1 MKLKLLIICLIVS
14 ANIFAAETI
23 CRSNNR
29 FAVNVGEMSITD
41 HYLSNQEYKGLSL
54 GLDINHTNY
63 YNNTDNRISWQ
74 IYDHWRYGRLINP
87 SYTAMIQYIGGNAGF
102 ASHYNWHPAKGLR
115 LMAGGAI
122 DIYGAT
128 KNQSRNVNNPFS
140 ADIQINLMASIG
152 AQYKLTWKRWALSFE
167 YMATTPLIGGM
178 FVPEMGQSYYEIY
191 LNLPSALNEVAH
203 FTSFHNRQ
211 GIKGNLSV
219 NFILPTVTLFMG
231 MNHNH
236 QWWQANN
243 MSFYIKELSVQI
255 GIALNLGIIK
265 E

>member
-1 MKLKLLIICLIVS
+1 MKFKILFIGLVASVGLCATEVT
-14 ANIFAAETI
+14 N
-23 CRSNNR
+23 RSYNR
-29 FAVNVGEMSITD
+29 FAISLGEMSVTD
-41 HYLSNQEYKGLSL
+41 HYLSNQEYSGITL
-54 GLDINHTNY
+54 GLDANHTAY
-63 YNNTDNRISWQ
+63 YNSTDSCASWLV
-74 IYDHWRYGRLINP
+74 YDHWRYGQLINS
-87 SYTAMIQYIGGNAGF
+87 SYSAVIQYFGGNAGF

-140 ADIQINLMASIG
+140 ADIQISLMASIG
-152 AQYKLTWKRWALSFE
+152 AQYKLTWKRWALSFD

-191 LNLPSALNEVAH
+191 LNMPSALNEVAH

-243 MSFYIKELSVQI
+243 MNFYIKELSGQI